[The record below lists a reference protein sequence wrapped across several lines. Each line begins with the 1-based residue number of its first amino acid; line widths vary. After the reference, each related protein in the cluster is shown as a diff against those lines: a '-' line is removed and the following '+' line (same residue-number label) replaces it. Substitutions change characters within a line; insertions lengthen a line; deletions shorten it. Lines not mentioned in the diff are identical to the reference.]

1 MEKNDEAYFAGLNEN
16 QIEAVK
22 TTEGYVRII
31 AGAGSGKTKVLANRY
46 AYIVERLGVSPA
58 HILCVT
64 FSNRAAREMKSRIQK
79 LLAEEPINDF
89 ICTFHGFCVRVLR
102 EDIFTLAYPRSFS
115 ILDAE
120 DQKAILKEIYEKF
133 GVSAS
138 AMTYQ
143 QLLKKIEQFKISKP
157 YIDDFII
164 AAESAVPD
172 DETDM
177 EKKILAEYIRIQK
190 KNFALDFEDLIS
202 FTLYIFAHFGHTLRK
217 WQEKLEYIMVDET
230 QDNSRRQWRLADLLS
245 EVNKNLFVVGDPDQS
260 IYEWRGAVPAEL
272 VNFDKV
278 HTSCKTIVL
287 NQNYRSYQKILDVA
301 NSIIAK
307 NTMRISKDM
316 FTERTQNAAVIHVHS
331 RSETEEANWVA
342 GKIKEKLRTGIPI
355 NNIAVLYR
363 SVFISRSFEQAFIKE
378 KIPYI
383 VYGGIRFFER
393 KEIKDAIAYL
403 KLIAL
408 GDDISFLRIINY
420 PSRKLG
426 KAYIEKIKQRAAEEG
441 LPLYET
447 LKKYIGEKGLNRPS
461 GAEFIALIEKLR
473 QEAAVASVSDLLQSA
488 LEKSGVLQAVRQ
500 DGDEDRLDNI
510 HELMQSVK
518 LYEQSM
524 SNEENV
530 GLIQYLQDVALYTN
544 IDYKQDAEFL
554 KLMTIHQA
562 KGLEFEI
569 VFVVGMSEGLFP
581 NHRSLRD
588 RRSAALE
595 EERRLAYV
603 AVTRAEKELYLT
615 ESEGFFYETG
625 DKYPSRFIYEIK
637 PDLLETVGRVPA
649 QIKNELLFLKNKIT
663 YPEETEV
670 PQFETGD
677 AVVHPSFGT
686 GTITA
691 VGTENYT
698 VFFDDLQKTKPISK
712 LFKGLTGDF

>member
-1 MEKNDEAYFAGLNEN
+1 
-16 QIEAVK
+16 
-22 TTEGYVRII
+22 
-31 AGAGSGKTKVLANRY
+31 
-46 AYIVERLGVSPA
+46 
-58 HILCVT
+58 
-64 FSNRAAREMKSRIQK
+64 
-79 LLAEEPINDF
+79 
-89 ICTFHGFCVRVLR
+89 
-102 EDIFTLAYPRSFS
+102 
-115 ILDAE
+115 
-120 DQKAILKEIYEKF
+120 
-133 GVSAS
+133 
-138 AMTYQ
+138 
-143 QLLKKIEQFKISKP
+143 
-157 YIDDFII
+157 
-164 AAESAVPD
+164 
-172 DETDM
+172 
-177 EKKILAEYIRIQK
+177 
-190 KNFALDFEDLIS
+190 
-202 FTLYIFAHFGHTLRK
+202 
-217 WQEKLEYIMVDET
+217 
-230 QDNSRRQWRLADLLS
+230 
-245 EVNKNLFVVGDPDQS
+245 
-260 IYEWRGAVPAEL
+260 
-272 VNFDKV
+272 
-278 HTSCKTIVL
+278 
-287 NQNYRSYQKILDVA
+287 
-301 NSIIAK
+301 
-307 NTMRISKDM
+307 
-316 FTERTQNAAVIHVHS
+316 
-331 RSETEEANWVA
+331 
-342 GKIKEKLRTGIPI
+342 
-355 NNIAVLYR
+355 
-363 SVFISRSFEQAFIKE
+363 
-378 KIPYI
+378 
-383 VYGGIRFFER
+383 
-393 KEIKDAIAYL
+393 
-403 KLIAL
+403 
-408 GDDISFLRIINY
+408 
-420 PSRKLG
+420 
-426 KAYIEKIKQRAAEEG
+426 
-441 LPLYET
+441 
-447 LKKYIGEKGLNRPS
+447 
-461 GAEFIALIEKLR
+461 
-473 QEAAVASVSDLLQSA
+473 
-488 LEKSGVLQAVRQ
+488 VRQ

-530 GLIQYLQDVALYTN
+530 GLIQYLQDVALYTT

-698 VFFDDLQKTKPISK
+698 VFFDDLPKTKPISK